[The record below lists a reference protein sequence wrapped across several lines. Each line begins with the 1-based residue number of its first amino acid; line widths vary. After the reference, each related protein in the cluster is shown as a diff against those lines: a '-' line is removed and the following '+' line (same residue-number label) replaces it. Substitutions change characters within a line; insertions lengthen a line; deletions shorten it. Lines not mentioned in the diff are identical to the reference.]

1 MKNQWTAALCA
12 LFAAAAIAGC
22 SASDA
27 QKPAA
32 APAPAPQ
39 ARQEAP
45 AAAERQE
52 ALMIR
57 ISDEAG
63 HTVRYTLNDSPA
75 AESLYRQL
83 PLTTQVENFSTNE
96 KIFYPAAL
104 DLRDT
109 PHPKMEVGTLA
120 YYAPWGNVVLFFDE
134 YRANSDLYELG
145 FVADGMDQIARLSGT
160 ITIEAVQ

>member
-1 MKNQWTAALCA
+1 MRKQWTAALCA
-12 LFAAAAIAGC
+12 LFAAAALAGC

-27 QKPAA
+27 RDPAPA
-32 APAPAPQ
+32 APAQTMQKEETAVT
-39 ARQEAP
+39 EKN
-45 AAAERQE
+45 E

-57 ISDEAG
+57 ITDEAG
-63 HTVRYTLNDSPA
+63 RTVRYTLNDSPA
-75 AESLYRQL
+75 AASLYRQL
-83 PLTTQVENFSTNE
+83 PLTVKVENFSTNE

-120 YYAPWGNVVLFFDE
+120 YYAPWGNVVMFFDA

-160 ITIEAVQ
+160 ITVEAVQQ